1 MPRSEQAEYDPIA
14 RFYDLDHQDF
24 DDDLS
29 MYLNFARASQ
39 APVLDIGVGT
49 GRVALTLARAG
60 YPVTGI
66 DVSQAMLALAQERLH
81 REGQSNQVTLIHA
94 DVRTFELA
102 TRFGFAYFAL
112 NTFTHLL
119 DQADQMR
126 ALRTLWS
133 HLLPGARLLIDQWN
147 PLSSEAPDAS
157 GQWLLG
163 YRRQSRW
170 GTWVTQSVATVAD
183 PSQQLLTTTI
193 IYDEE
198 MMRPQRERLS
208 SPAETSI
215 RRTAFSCKLR
225 YHYCFEVQWLLLA
238 AGFETEATFG
248 DYDLGPYHRASPRL
262 ITLAKRSE
270 S

>member
-1 MPRSEQAEYDPIA
+1 MRRSEQAAYDPIA

-24 DDDLS
+24 DDDIS

-39 APVLDIGVGT
+39 SPLLDIGVGT
-49 GRVALTLARAG
+49 GRVAIALAKAR

-66 DVSQAMLALAQERLH
+66 DVSQAMLALARERLH
-81 REGQSNQVTLIHA
+81 HEGLVDQVALIHA
-94 DVRTFELA
+94 DVCTLESA
-102 TRFGFAYFAL
+102 SRFGFAYFAL

-126 ALRTLWS
+126 ALRTLWH

-163 YRRQSRW
+163 YRQRSSW

-183 PSQQLLTTTI
+183 PGQQLLTTTM

-198 MMRPQRERLS
+198 IVRHQRERPLPVTGS
-208 SPAETSI
+208 SI
-215 RRTAFSCKLR
+215 RRTTLAFKLR

-248 DYDLGPYHRASPRL
+248 DYDLGPYRGASPRL
-262 ITLAKRSE
+262 ITLAKRVGS
-270 S
+270 